1 MANNLKKLMIILY
14 IHSGSKFYMGT
25 IVMENTNQQNQ
36 NQTNNVNNEENIDSS
51 AKSETSENITENLEE
66 IVKEEIDQVAKL
78 EAEVSDLKD
87 NNLRLV
93 AEMQNTQRRSQDEIK
108 KARDYAISNFAKE
121 IITVKDY
128 LEMALKDQSGN
139 FEMLK
144 MGVDL
149 TLQQLVKVFE
159 SHQVKEIN
167 PQPKEKLD
175 ANLHQAMNV
184 VEEHDQ
190 EPNTIV
196 AVMQKGYMLNG
207 RVLRAAMVS
216 VAK

>member
-1 MANNLKKLMIILY
+1 MTQLNTETPEEIKAAEKLKAEDNAFNDSPQANDA
-14 IHSGSKFYMGT
+14 
-25 IVMENTNQQNQ
+25 
-36 NQTNNVNNEENIDSS
+36 NE
-51 AKSETSENITENLEE
+51 KLEE
-66 IVKEEIDQVAKL
+66 IVQEEVDQLAKL
-78 EAEVSDLKD
+78 EAELAELKD
-87 NNLRLV
+87 TNLRLI
-93 AEMQNTQRRSQDEIK
+93 AEMQNVQRRSQDEIK

-149 TLQQLVKVFE
+149 TLQQLIKVFE
-159 SHQVKEIN
+159 GHQIKEIN

-175 ANLHQAMNV
+175 ANLHQAMSV
-184 VEEHDQ
+184 VEEHEQ

-196 AVMQKGYMLNG
+196 SVMQKGYLLNG
-207 RVLRAAMVS
+207 RVLRAAMVT

>member
-1 MANNLKKLMIILY
+1 
-14 IHSGSKFYMGT
+14 
-25 IVMENTNQQNQ
+25 MENNNQQNQ
-36 NQTNNVNNEENIDSS
+36 NQTNEEHIDSS
-51 AKSETSENITENLEE
+51 VKSETTENITENLEE

-78 EAEVSDLKD
+78 EAEISELKD

-184 VEEHDQ
+184 VEEHNQ
-190 EPNTIV
+190 ESNTIV

>member
-1 MANNLKKLMIILY
+1 M
-14 IHSGSKFYMGT
+14 T
-25 IVMENTNQQNQ
+25 EQNTNQEQI
-36 NQTNNVNNEENIDSS
+36 VEELIE
-51 AKSETSENITENLEE
+51 AVAEE
-66 IVKEEIDQVAKL
+66 IVEEAVAEELSEIDKL
-78 EAEVSDLKD
+78 TKELNDAKD
-87 NNLRLV
+87 NNLRLM

-139 FEMLK
+139 FDMLK

-149 TLQQLVKVFE
+149 TLQQVVKVFE
-159 SHQVKEIN
+159 AQQIKEIN

-175 ANLHQAMNV
+175 ANLHQAMSA
-184 VEEHDQ
+184 VEEHEQ
-190 EPNTIV
+190 ESNTVIS
-196 AVMQKGYMLNG
+196 VMQKGDMLNG
-207 RVLRAAMVS
+207 RVLRAAMVT

>member
-1 MANNLKKLMIILY
+1 MEHNKLD
-14 IHSGSKFYMGT
+14 T
-25 IVMENTNQQNQ
+25 
-36 NQTNNVNNEENIDSS
+36 
-51 AKSETSENITENLEE
+51 ETSEEIKAAESHQETHTPAGEPIEVIEEKLEE
-66 IVKEEIDQVAKL
+66 IVAEEIDQLAKL
-78 EAEVSDLKD
+78 EAELAEQKD
-87 NNLRLV
+87 TNLRLI
-93 AEMQNTQRRSQDEIK
+93 AEMQNAGRRSQDEIK

-121 IITVKDY
+121 IITIKDY

-149 TLQQLVKVFE
+149 TLQQLIKVFDG
-159 SHQVKEIN
+159 HQIKEIN

-175 ANLHQAMNV
+175 ANLHQAMSV
-184 VEEHDQ
+184 VEEHKQ

-196 AVMQKGYMLNG
+196 SVMQKGYLLNG
-207 RVLRAAMVS
+207 RVLRAAMVT

>member
-1 MANNLKKLMIILY
+1 M
-14 IHSGSKFYMGT
+14 T
-25 IVMENTNQQNQ
+25 EQNTNQEQI
-36 NQTNNVNNEENIDSS
+36 VEELIE
-51 AKSETSENITENLEE
+51 AVAEE
-66 IVKEEIDQVAKL
+66 IVEEAVAEELSEIDKL
-78 EAEVSDLKD
+78 TKELNDAKD
-87 NNLRLV
+87 NNLRLM

-139 FEMLK
+139 FDMLK

-149 TLQQLVKVFE
+149 TLQQVVKVFE
-159 SHQVKEIN
+159 AQQIKEIN

-175 ANLHQAMNV
+175 ANLHQAMSA
-184 VEEHDQ
+184 VEEHEQ
-190 EPNTIV
+190 ESNTVISEL
-196 AVMQKGYMLNG
+196 QKGYMLNG
-207 RVLRAAMVS
+207 RVLRAAMVT

>member
-1 MANNLKKLMIILY
+1 MENSNQDKQTMNEEQ
-14 IHSGSKFYMGT
+14 IHSA
-25 IVMENTNQQNQ
+25 
-36 NQTNNVNNEENIDSS
+36 NEPVISG
-51 AKSETSENITENLEE
+51 ENITENLEE
-66 IVKEEIDQVAKL
+66 IIKEEIDQFAKL
-78 EAEVSDLKD
+78 EAELADLKD

-93 AEMQNTQRRSQDEIK
+93 AEMQNAQRRNQDEVK

-159 SHQVKEIN
+159 AQQVKEIN

-184 VEEHDQ
+184 VEEHQQ

-196 AVMQKGYMLNG
+196 AVMQKGYLLNG